1 MPPITPKGYADGKRA
16 AEAAAKALVDSA
28 FGAVVLKPGGEPKAA
43 PPLRSQTLTRLSREA
58 IYGTRYAGTT
68 PIPLWLALA
77 PVSAAMRRLPG
88 AAAHAPVSVA
98 RVAAAAVEAAL
109 AERFRGAFTVIE
121 NEELLRGIK
130 PSA

>member
-1 MPPITPKGYADGKRA
+1 
-16 AEAAAKALVDSA
+16 
-28 FGAVVLKPGGEPKAA
+28 
-43 PPLRSQTLTRLSREA
+43 
-58 IYGTRYAGTT
+58 
-68 PIPLWLALA
+68 
-77 PVSAAMRRLPG
+77 MRRLPG